1 MLYLELVAI
10 RKSFGRKQKGSWADW
25 NLWCKKF
32 FYHVKQRLNPN
43 IMHQLTT
50 SPLAAILL
58 EKLKELHYRVNI
70 FVAIGIPYLVKSMQG
85 VHQESIHEKTS
96 KQNQRGA
103 MAQCKKVWKCL
114 NLHLDS
120 TEAKKDG
127 NKTVINVYSGKWFRA
142 PSPRP
147 TILSRSMWLDS
158 TIHRDLKIWVAT
170 LQKQSKPEQPTAT
183 WVLESRETQRH
194 YAVWSY
200 FCSLLFQGVT
210 RNTN

>member
-1 MLYLELVAI
+1 MLYLELVSM
-10 RKSFGRKQKGSWADW
+10 RKSFARKQKGSWAYW

-70 FVAIGIPYLVKSMQG
+70 FVAIGIPYLVKSM
-85 VHQESIHEKTS
+85 
-96 KQNQRGA
+96 
-103 MAQCKKVWKCL
+103 CKNVWKCL

-194 YAVWSY
+194 YAVWSGY